1 MKERSIM
8 HNAKAARALLALPFV
23 ASLIVA
29 AGNGDALAMDKKSRD
44 IALGVGLGL
53 LTGAI
58 ASQGDPRGAIG
69 GAVAGGLI
77 GVAVSRDKQR
87 HRRED
92 WRDGDYRRP
101 PHHHRGYQQRY

>member
-1 MKERSIM
+1 MK
-8 HNAKAARALLALPFV
+8 NANAVKVFLALPLV
-23 ASLIVA
+23 VSLIIA
-29 AGNGDALAMDKKSRD
+29 AGNADAMDKKSRD

-58 ASQGDPRGAIG
+58 ASQGDPKAAIG

-77 GVAVSRDKQR
+77 GAAVSRDSRR
-87 HRRED
+87 HHRED

-101 PHHHRGYQQRY
+101 PHHYRGYQPRY